1 MMFCSPAGAGTL
13 GAALAAVAATRASAP
28 TKPMVAIRIFAA
40 SSSWKRLDVNN
51 RRADRIPRRANPA
64 GCTAGEGKKKPSPL
78 VGEGWV
84 GVGTLLLGVHR
95 VEELGVALRFLELVD
110 QEFEPVIGA
119 HRHQDAPQHPHL
131 RQDAPIDQ

>member
-1 MMFCSPAGAGTL
+1 MMFCWPAGAGTL

-40 SSSWKRLDVNN
+40 SSRCNRLDVNN
-51 RRADRIPRRANPA
+51 RRSVEIPRRANPA
-64 GCTAGEGKKKPSPL
+64 DCTAGQGKKKPPL
-78 VGEGWV
+78 MGG
-84 GVGTLLLGVHR
+84 GLGGGGALLLGVHR

-119 HRHQDAPQHPHL
+119 HGHQDAPQHPHL
-131 RQDAPIDQ
+131 